1 MITNTREPANPTRP
15 SGPVTTHAPKNPPE
29 DGEPAKPPRGAG
41 KFALLVFALPVII
54 LIVMAYLERRP

>member
-1 MITNTREPANPTRP
+1 MITNTREPGKQTGP
-15 SGPVTTHAPKNPPE
+15 SGPLTTHAPTNPPV
-29 DGEPAKPPRGAG
+29 DGQPAKPQRGAG